1 MGPILTCNRSQ
12 LCMESLC
19 RPWAQE
25 MNKIHPCP
33 GEMTH
38 KAHVPGGL
46 SLQNVSIYNPAPG
59 KVSSL
64 ACSPRLRNSIR
75 LAQLAAFLCLQ
86 GPQFCC
92 KNDSLCHCW
101 VLYLK
106 QRESLGNERF
116 SYFYSH
122 LLRENAPYHTAE
134 NNPPTASRLALCSFN
149 ISSCCLPRLTVLYVD
164 ICLRDQ

>member
-116 SYFYSH
+116 RFQ
-122 LLRENAPYHTAE
+122 LLL
-134 NNPPTASRLALCSFN
+134 PPPPQGERP
-149 ISSCCLPRLTVLYVD
+149 LPHCWKQPTHSITLGPVF
-164 ICLRDQ
+164 I